1 MKLKKKICVIL
12 AFSLFI
18 LTGCKNQK
26 DNYEYYTKNFIGA
39 FDTITTYITYATNQD
54 DFDKQCELID
64 KDLNYYNQLFDK
76 YNSYDG
82 VNNVKTI
89 NDNAG
94 KKAIKVDKPLID
106 LLELSIER
114 YEKYLR
120 K

>member
-64 KDLNYYNQLFDK
+64 KDLNYLKIFK
-76 YNSYDG
+76 IIS
-82 VNNVKTI
+82 
-89 NDNAG
+89 
-94 KKAIKVDKPLID
+94 
-106 LLELSIER
+106 LSMI
-114 YEKYLR
+114 YLR
-120 K
+120 TLKNFFVN